1 MLAGENRLRKE
12 KDIKTLFA
20 KGKGVFGV
28 LCGLRVRVNQLPV
41 TRFAVVVGSKVSKK
55 AVVRNRI
62 RRVLQAELSNILPNI
77 KPGFDIMVLIRP
89 AAKEAPPAE
98 LRKQLR
104 DVLVKAKL
112 LEIV

>member
-20 KGKGVFGV
+20 KGKSVFGV
-28 LCGLRVRVNQLPV
+28 LCGIKMRSNNLAT

-62 RRVLQAELSNILPNI
+62 RRIIQAELSLIFPKI
-77 KPGFDIMVLIRP
+77 KPGFDVMILVRPVAKDAAPVDIR
-89 AAKEAPPAE
+89 
-98 LRKQLR
+98 RQLK
-104 DVLVKAKL
+104 DVLFKAKL
-112 LEIV
+112 L

>member
-1 MLAGENRLRKE
+1 
-12 KDIKTLFA
+12 
-20 KGKGVFGV
+20 
-28 LCGLRVRVNQLPV
+28 
-41 TRFAVVVGSKVSKK
+41 
-55 AVVRNRI
+55 
-62 RRVLQAELSNILPNI
+62 
-77 KPGFDIMVLIRP
+77 MVLIRP